1 MERVPAPS
9 SLDLSLS
16 LSSPVPSQPDAT
28 RRSPSDMRREVRL
41 FSCLFCSK
49 KFLKS
54 QALGGHQNAH
64 KKERSVGWNVHL
76 NLASTEDDGTAAA
89 SVHGPFAIASHA
101 CQAHQLESLGSTGT
115 ARFHPHQRFTGRG
128 DWYKNFGRDPMS
140 VPAYAEPQC
149 LMPFTKGA
157 HKEVQEE
164 KVDLDLRL

>member
-1 MERVPAPS
+1 
-9 SLDLSLS
+9 
-16 LSSPVPSQPDAT
+16 
-28 RRSPSDMRREVRL
+28 MRREVRL

-76 NLASTEDDGTAAA
+76 NLASTEDDGTTAA
-89 SVHGPFAIASHA
+89 SVRGPFAIASHA
-101 CQAHQLESLGSTGT
+101 CQAHQLESLGLTGAT
-115 ARFHPHQRFTGRG
+115 RFHPHQRFTGRG
-128 DWYKNFGRDPMS
+128 DWCKNFSGDPRS
-140 VPAYAEPQC
+140 VPAYAEPEC